1 MQVCPSCGEENPERF
16 RLCGYC
22 GTPLAPAVAA
32 TEERRTVTIV
42 FSDLQGS
49 TKLGEALD
57 PESVREVM
65 SRYFDAM
72 TAVLR
77 RHGAT
82 IEKFIGDAIMAVF
95 GLPRVHEDD
104 ALRAVRAAHE
114 TQAALASLNDE
125 LESAF
130 GIRLTNRTGVN
141 TGEVVTGDAATAQR
155 LVTGD
160 TVNTA
165 ARLEQA
171 AGPNEVLIGELTL
184 HLVRDAVTVEP
195 VDPLELKGKA
205 ERVPAYRLVEVLAG
219 VEGLSRRQNS
229 PIVGREAELQVLRG
243 MFDQAVARHEPRMA
257 TVVGD
262 AGVGKTRLIR
272 ELVGSLGEPTVIV
285 RGRCLPYGD
294 GITFWPVAE
303 ALLDAASI
311 ATDDPGEVGLAKL
324 KALTGDR
331 EVTLRLG
338 SLLGFTTERYGIDEL
353 FWGIRRWLE
362 LLTEVRGPV
371 VWVIDDIHW
380 AEATL
385 LDLIGHLLETVKG
398 RPIVLVCSS
407 RHDLLD
413 RQPDWA
419 TGPRTERVMLAPL
432 NDSDAAEVIANV
444 LGTTGIPET
453 TRDRVVRAAEGNP
466 LFVEQLLSMLVDS
479 GQLRRAGDGW
489 EAAADLSE
497 LTVPPTIQALLA
509 ARLDLLA
516 RDERAVIEPASVAGL
531 EFELGAV
538 RALVPD
544 ALVEQVPAHLLAIAR
559 KQLIRSARS
568 ASFDEDGYRFGHVL
582 IRDAAYQNLL
592 KRARSELH
600 ERFVI
605 WADRVNSER
614 ARGGEYEEILAY
626 HLEQAH
632 RYLGEL
638 GPLDAHGLDLGRQ
651 ASRRLGTVGRR
662 AMDRGDMPAAASLL
676 RRAAAVIEESP
687 EKVELLIDLGE
698 ALSEIGSFGEAESVL
713 EAASTAAGHIGDGR
727 LTAKTRVAQ
736 LAAQLYTAAEDWTV
750 KVDETFE
757 TALPTFEAADDHD
770 SLALAWRLRF
780 GRHGMAMRFGEA
792 AEAAERVIEHARAA
806 KNRRYETRGASG
818 YAQSVLLGPTPVPE
832 AIERSRKLLEE
843 VESDRHASAF
853 IRTALAQLEA
863 MDNRID
869 DARRIYDEAVTQ
881 LRELGS
887 AVLAASSSIDSAQI
901 EFLAGDLPAAER
913 LLRADH
919 DALTAMGERSLLPS
933 VDGRLARV
941 LYMLDRFGEA
951 EEIARSAQS
960 MSMEDDLDAQA
971 MWRSVLAMIL
981 ARTGRT
987 DEAVRLGEEA
997 VELRRRSDAI
1007 VYLADTLT
1015 DFSEVLRFTGRDD
1028 EVRAVR
1034 NEALRLYELKG
1045 DIVSAGRL
1053 RTLLS

>member
-16 RLCGYC
+16 RLCGFC
-22 GTPLAPAVAA
+22 GTPLTPPVAPQ
-32 TEERRTVTIV
+32 EERRTVTIV

-65 SRYFDAM
+65 TRYFDAM
-72 TAVLR
+72 TVVLR
-77 RHGAT
+77 RHGGT

-104 ALRAVRAAHE
+104 ALRAVRAARE
-114 TQAALASLNDE
+114 TQAALTILNDE
-125 LESAF
+125 LEQVY

-141 TGEVVTGDAATAQR
+141 TGEVVTGDAASGQR

-171 AGPNEVLIGELTL
+171 AGPNDVLIGELTL
-184 HLVRDAVTVEP
+184 RLVRDAVSVEE

-205 ERVPAYRLVEVLAG
+205 ERVPAYRLMDVHAG
-219 VEGLSRRQNS
+219 VDGLARRQDM
-229 PIVGREAELQVLRG
+229 PIVGREAELTLLNG
-243 MFDQAVARHEPRMA
+243 MFDEAVARREARMA

-272 ELVGSLGEPTVIV
+272 EVVGNLRPPTLVV

-303 ALLDAASI
+303 ALLDSASI
-311 ATDDPGEVGLAKL
+311 ATEDPREVGVAKL
-324 KALTGDR
+324 EALTGDR
-331 EVTLRLG
+331 EVTLRLA
-338 SLLGFTTERYGIDEL
+338 SLLGFTSERYGIDEL

-362 LLTEVRGPV
+362 LMSEARGPV
-371 VWVIDDIHW
+371 VFVIDDIHW

-385 LDLIGHLLETVKG
+385 LDLIGHLLEV
-398 RPIVLVCSS
+398 IVDHPVLLVCSS
-407 RHDLLD
+407 RHDLID
-413 RQPDWA
+413 RLPDWGTA
-419 TGPRTERVMLAPL
+419 PRTARVILEPL
-432 NDSDAAEVIANV
+432 SDAHAEEVIANV
-444 LGTTGIPET
+444 LGTTGIPPAA
-453 TRDRVVRAAEGNP
+453 RDRVVHAAEGNP
-466 LFVEQLLSMLVDS
+466 LFVEQLLSMLVDA
-479 GQLRRAGDGW
+479 GQLRRVGDAW
-489 EAAADLSE
+489 EASADL
-497 LTVPPTIQALLA
+497 TDIAVPPTIHALLA

-516 RDERAVIEPASVAGL
+516 REERAVVEPASVAGV
-531 EFELGAV
+531 EFAMSAV
-538 RALVPD
+538 TALLPE
-544 ALVEQVPAHLLAIAR
+544 APPEQLASRLADVAR
-559 KQLIRSARS
+559 KQLIHAARS
-568 ASFDEDGYRFGHVL
+568 ASFDEDGYRFHHVL

-600 ERFVI
+600 ERFVR
-605 WADRVNSER
+605 WADRVNAER

-632 RYLGEL
+632 RYLAEL
-638 GPLDAHGLDLGRQ
+638 GPLDAHGQELGRQ
-651 ASRRLGTVGRR
+651 AATRLGAVGRR
-662 AMDRGDMPAAASLL
+662 AMGRGDMPAAANLL
-676 RRAAAVIEESP
+676 RRAAATIDQSP
-687 EKVELLIDLGE
+687 ERVELQVDLGE
-698 ALSEIGSFGEAESVL
+698 ALSELGSFAEADAVL
-713 EAASTAAGHIGDGR
+713 AEARSAADGMHDER
-727 LTAKTRVAQ
+727 LIAKTRVAQ
-736 LAAQLYTAAEDWTV
+736 LAAALYTAADDWTTRA
-750 KVDETFE
+750 DEVF
-757 TALPTFEAADDHD
+757 AVGLPAFEAADDHD

-806 KNRRYETRGASG
+806 GNRRYETRGASG
-818 YAQSVLLGPTPVPE
+818 YAQSVLLGPTPVKQ
-832 AIERSRKLLEE
+832 AIERCEQLLEE
-843 VESDRHASAF
+843 VESDRTATAF
-853 IRTALAQLEA
+853 IRTALAQLVA

-869 DARRIYDEAVTQ
+869 EGRRIYDEAVQQ

-901 EFLAGDLPAAER
+901 ELLAGDLTAAER

-919 DALTAMGERSLLPS
+919 DALTQMGERSLLPS

-941 LYMLDRFGEA
+941 LYLLDRFDEA
-951 EEIARSAQS
+951 EEIARSAQA
-960 MSMEDDLDAQA
+960 MSMEDDVDAEA
-971 MWRSVLAMIL
+971 TWRSVLAMVV
-981 ARTGRT
+981 ARKGDT
-987 DEAVRLGEEA
+987 DEALRLALEA
-997 VELRRRSDAI
+997 VELRRRSDA
-1007 VYLADTLT
+1007 VTYLADTLS

-1034 NEALRLYELKG
+1034 NEALRLYESKG
-1045 DIVSAGRL
+1045 DVVSAARL